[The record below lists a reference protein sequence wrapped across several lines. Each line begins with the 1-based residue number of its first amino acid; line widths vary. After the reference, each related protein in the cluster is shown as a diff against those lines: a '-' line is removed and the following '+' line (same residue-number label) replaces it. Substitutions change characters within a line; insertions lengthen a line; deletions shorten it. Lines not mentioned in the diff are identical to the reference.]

1 MRFAEAL
8 SQPGFGAIA
17 EFKRRSPSAGD
28 ISLGARVEN
37 ILPAY
42 EAGGAR
48 AVSVLVDDAFAGSLD
63 DLRAARASI
72 GLPLLAKGFFS
83 TEEHLSDV
91 REAGADAALLILR
104 DLDDV
109 TAAQLMRAADELGLD
124 TLVEAHDED
133 ELGRATRLGARVI
146 GVNARDLGTFRID
159 RAAQRALVAKA
170 PRDRVVVAE
179 SAVHT
184 RAQAAAA
191 ELAGAN
197 AVLVGT
203 SLMRAT
209 EPGAKLRELLSRP
222 LVKVCG
228 LTRQEDVDAAVEAG
242 ADLCGFIFAEG
253 SPRRAPELLAVPD
266 TALSVAVF
274 VGEPDEQGADLVQ
287 LYEREEGTVRGR
299 DAVLLRDGERVAR
312 VADLPW
318 EGQDPEH
325 WQNARTDGDRLM
337 LAGKLGPDNVRAA
350 IRAVDPW
357 AVDAASQLESAPG
370 IKDHAKVQAFVREAR
385 S

>member
-1 MRFAEAL
+1 VRLAEAL
-8 SQPGFGAIA
+8 GRPGFGAIA

-28 ISLGARVEN
+28 ISPGARVEDVV
-37 ILPAY
+37 PAY
-42 EAGGAR
+42 ESGGAR

-63 DLRAARASI
+63 DLRAARAATD
-72 GLPLLAKGFFS
+72 LPLLAKGFFS
-83 TEEHLSDV
+83 TEEHLREV

-109 TAAQLMRAADELGLD
+109 AAAELMRTADGLSLD

-133 ELGRATRLGARVI
+133 ELERATRLGAGVI

-159 RAAQRALVAKA
+159 RNAQLALVAKA

-179 SAVHT
+179 SAIHT
-184 RAQAAAA
+184 RAQGAAA

-197 AVLVGT
+197 AVLIGT
-203 SLMRAT
+203 SLMRAP
-209 EPGAKLRELLSRP
+209 EPGAKLGDLLSRP

-242 ADLCGFIFAEG
+242 TDLCGFIFAEG
-253 SPRRAPELLAVPD
+253 SPRRAPSVLDVPD
-266 TALSVAVF
+266 TVLSVAVL
-274 VGEPDEQGADLVQ
+274 VGEPDERGADLVQ

-299 DAVLLRDGERVAR
+299 DAVLLRDGDPVAR

-318 EGQDPEH
+318 EGEDPDH
-325 WQNARTDGDRLM
+325 WPKARGEDERLV
-337 LAGKLGPDNVRAA
+337 LAGRLGPHNVRAA
-350 IRAVDPW
+350 IRAVQPW

-370 IKDHAKVQAFVREAR
+370 IKDHDRVRAFVEEAR
-385 S
+385 T